1 MLRKSQ
7 MWFETFF
14 LLNWTSKWW
23 QPLETIEWYYYF
35 SFSEKN
41 IRVQRLEVKQQSLTL
56 WEIYRQKL
64 LLCSNHP
71 RYIFNFPG
79 QTITHLSPVQ
89 GRNIISAILTHDL
102 TLTLMFAVGLILSYC
117 TWCNQINSAAH
128 MVEFG
133 KLWEESALW
142 PEPRKCRKN
151 TNKLAQP
158 VLLMRF
164 TPIQVFYIQQLIRTE
179 QCDVPPLRS
188 TQDS

>member
-102 TLTLMFAVGLILSYC
+102 TLTLTFAVGLILSYC

-128 MVEFG
+128 MGSLENSG
-133 KLWEESALW
+133 KNQPCGLSQGNAE
-142 PEPRKCRKN
+142 RIQKN
-151 TNKLAQP
+151 WHNQCYSWDSLQY
-158 VLLMRF
+158 RF
-164 TPIQVFYIQQLIRTE
+164 FTYN
-179 QCDVPPLRS
+179 S
-188 TQDS
+188 S